1 MMRKGRGDGGHRDV
15 VAILELGRGVR
26 MHPGKRAE
34 QKMKCWLEVVKTIIS
49 HILLYLLTNLGATGG
64 SVVAAL
70 MGT

>member
-34 QKMKCWLEVVKTIIS
+34 QKMKCWLEVVKTIS